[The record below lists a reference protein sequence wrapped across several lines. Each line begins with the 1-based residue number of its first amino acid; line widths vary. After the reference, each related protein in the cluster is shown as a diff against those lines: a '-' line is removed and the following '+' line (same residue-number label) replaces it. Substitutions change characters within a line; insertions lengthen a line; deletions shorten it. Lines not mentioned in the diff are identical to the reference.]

1 MLSTLFLT
9 FLLAIP
15 LPTKP
20 AHYVTDNAGALSG
33 DTAARLDQ
41 KLKAFEE
48 RTSDQVLVYVDKK
61 VPEGTTLEEM
71 GAQAIHQWGVGQA
84 KKDNG
89 VILFVF
95 TDEHKMRIEVGY
107 GLEGSLTDAK
117 SKLITS
123 TIMKPRL
130 QSGDYNGAVEH
141 GVEAILNTIGSESY
155 KGSGHSVAEANTS
168 APIPQKTVLVF
179 FFIGAFVLIL
189 IMKSLRFRRQ
199 RAYSSSGFSDS
210 GSSSSDFSSGD
221 SSSSSDFDSG
231 GGDGGGGGAS
241 DSW

>member
-1 MLSTLFLT
+1 MLSTLFLS

-15 LPTKP
+15 LPAKP
-20 AHYVTDNAGALSG
+20 TRYVTDNAGALSA
-33 DTAARLDQ
+33 DKADQLDQ

-48 RTSDQVLVYVDKK
+48 RTSDQVLVYVDKH
-61 VPEGTTLEEM
+61 VPQGTTLEEM
-71 GAQAIHQWGVGQA
+71 GPQAIHQWGVGQA

-95 TDEHKMRIEVGY
+95 TDDRKMRIEVGY

-141 GVEAILNTIGSESY
+141 GVEAILNTIGGESY
-155 KGSGHSVAEANTS
+155 KGSGHSVSEANAAQTGM
-168 APIPQKTVLVF
+168 PVPTVPLLIFFGLFGVF
-179 FFIGAFVLIL
+179 LFAIKLGRRRGL
-189 IMKSLRFRRQ
+189 LR
-199 RAYSSSGFSDS
+199 
-210 GSSSSDFSSGD
+210 
-221 SSSSSDFDSG
+221 
-231 GGDGGGGGAS
+231 
-241 DSW
+241 